1 MKGFN
6 STNMADDYHT
16 SQSNLMATDAHQTEQ
31 PLRQP
36 SASSEAQAVQHSDLY
51 SAGSARQGGIVDEMQ
66 QDLTYLSREAPLDGG
81 ESTFGAATS
90 YSQLGLAGAAGSQR
104 GDSVLHMGS
113 SQDQLSRHNQEED
126 LLADWQSR
134 QDGAGS
140 PAGAS
145 YNYNEQAL
153 NQLSPDNVDIQRP
166 LQQAG

>member
-1 MKGFN
+1 
-6 STNMADDYHT
+6 MADDYHT
-16 SQSNLMATDAHQTEQ
+16 SQSNLMATDAHQDQQQQQQQ
-31 PLRQP
+31 PM
-36 SASSEAQAVQHSDLY
+36 AAEAQAVQHSDLY
-51 SAGSARQGGIVDEMQ
+51 SSGSARQGGIVDEMQ

-90 YSQLGLAGAAGSQR
+90 YSQLGLAGAGSQR

-113 SQDQLSRHNQEED
+113 SQDQLSRHNQEDD

>member
-1 MKGFN
+1 
-6 STNMADDYHT
+6 MAEDYHT
-16 SQSNLMATDAHQTEQ
+16 SQSNLMAADPQQ
-31 PLRQP
+31 QLQ
-36 SASSEAQAVQHSDLY
+36 QQQHSQRAAAAATQQELY
-51 SAGSARQGGIVDEMQ
+51 SSGSGRQSAGIVDEMQ

-90 YSQLGLAGAAGSQR
+90 YSQLGLATGSQR
-104 GDSVLHMGS
+104 GDSVLHMGT
-113 SQDQLSRHNQEED
+113 SQDQLSSSSAHNMSQPRTNQEDD

-140 PAGAS
+140 PTGTS